1 MIMKNRCFELF
12 KNRDNATK
20 VAGILIH
27 TDYVQDYVH
36 DAVGDVP

>member
-20 VAGILIH
+20 VVGILIH

-36 DAVGDVP
+36 DAVEDVP